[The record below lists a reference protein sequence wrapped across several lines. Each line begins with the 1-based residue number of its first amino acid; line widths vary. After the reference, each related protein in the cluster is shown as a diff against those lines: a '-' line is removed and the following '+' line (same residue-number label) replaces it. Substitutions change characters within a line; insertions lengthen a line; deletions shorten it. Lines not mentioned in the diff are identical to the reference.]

1 MGEKIAV
8 YQCLKC
14 DSSCETKFNKMLD
27 FVSQYCYTVCMD
39 NNVLQTIELVNSQ
52 KTYEAQLDSLLWGT
66 TEVREVKG
74 GKYIYLHKRVG
85 GLARTIY
92 AGEYSEELYSLIQ
105 KNNETAK
112 EIKKKLRAIA
122 KLLKEHNYVVGD
134 LTDAIRWNID
144 YAKRNLVDTIYK
156 QAVLEGV
163 AVTFLDTET
172 IIEGGKI
179 NGVSADDIQK
189 INNLKHAWQFVLD
202 EGVVTSKSDYSILCL
217 INRLVEEGFYFN
229 AGKLR
234 SVPVSIGGTKWKP
247 ELPIESVV
255 VEQLNILLNEQDV
268 YERAINVLLFVTK
281 KQLFIDG
288 NKRTSVIFANHILI
302 SHGAG
307 IIVIPEDKVPEYKKL
322 LISYYESDEAKEIK
336 EFLFNECLTKLK

>member
-1 MGEKIAV
+1 
-8 YQCLKC
+8 
-14 DSSCETKFNKMLD
+14 
-27 FVSQYCYTVCMD
+27 MD
-39 NNVLQTIELVNSQ
+39 NNVLQTIELVNS
-52 KTYEAQLDSLLWGT
+52 KRTYESQLDSLLWGT
-66 TEVREVKG
+66 VEVREVKD
-74 GKYIYLHKRVG
+74 GKYIYLHKRIS
-85 GLARTIY
+85 GLTRTLY
-92 AGEYSEELYSLIQ
+92 AGEYSDDLYSVIQ
-105 KNNETAK
+105 RNNITAK
-112 EIKKKLRAIA
+112 DIKRKLRSIA
-122 KLLKEHNYVVGD
+122 KQLKERNYVAGE
-134 LTDAIRWNID
+134 LTDAIRLNID
-144 YAKRNLVDTIYK
+144 FAKRNLVDTIYK

-202 EGVVTSKSDYSILCL
+202 EGVVASKSDYSILCL

-247 ELPIESVV
+247 ELPMESVV
-255 VEQLNILLNEQDV
+255 VEELNNILAEKDI
-268 YERAINVLLFVTK
+268 YERAINALLFVTK

-302 SHGAG
+302 SNGAG
-307 IIVIPEDKVPEYKKL
+307 LIVIPEDDVPEYKNL
-322 LISYYESDEAKEIK
+322 LIDYYETDRAGIK
-336 EFLFNECLTKLK
+336 QFLYDKCLIKL

>member
-1 MGEKIAV
+1 MG
-8 YQCLKC
+8 
-14 DSSCETKFNKMLD
+14 
-27 FVSQYCYTVCMD
+27 
-39 NNVLQTIELVNSQ
+39 NNVLETMELVNSQ
-52 KTYEAQLDSLLWGT
+52 KTYTAQLDSFLWGT
-66 TEVREVKG
+66 AEVREVKG

-85 GLARTIY
+85 GLTKTVY

-105 KNNETAK
+105 KNNVTAK

-122 KLLKEHNYVVGD
+122 KQLKECNYVAGE
-134 LTDAIRWNID
+134 LTDEVRLNID
-144 YAKRNLVDTIYK
+144 FAKRNLVDTIYK

-163 AVTFLDTET
+163 AVTFLDTEK
-172 IIEGGKI
+172 IIKGGKI

-189 INNLKHAWQFVLD
+189 INNLKHAWRFVLD
-202 EGVVTSKSDYSILCL
+202 DGVVTSKSDYSILCL
-217 INRLVEEGFYFN
+217 INRLVEEGFYYN

-255 VEQLNILLNEQDV
+255 IEQLNEILNEGDI
-268 YERAINVLLFVTK
+268 YERAIKALLFVTK

-302 SHGAG
+302 SNGAG
-307 IIVIPEDKVPEYKKL
+307 LIVIPENSVSEYKKL
-322 LISYYESDEAKEIK
+322 LINYYESDQTEGIK
-336 EFLFNECLTKLK
+336 QFLYEKCLTKLQ

>member
-1 MGEKIAV
+1 M
-8 YQCLKC
+8 
-14 DSSCETKFNKMLD
+14 DS
-27 FVSQYCYTVCMD
+27 
-39 NNVLQTIELVNSQ
+39 NVLETIELVNSK
-52 KTYEAQLDSLLWGT
+52 KTYESQLDSLLWGT
-66 TEVREVKG
+66 VEVREVKG
-74 GKYIYLHKRVG
+74 GKYVYLHKRVG
-85 GLARTIY
+85 GLTRTIY

-105 KNNETAK
+105 KNNLTVK
-112 EIKKKLRAIA
+112 EIKKKLREIS
-122 KLLKEHNYVVGD
+122 KQLKERNYVAGE
-134 LTDAIRWNID
+134 LTDAVRLNVD
-144 YAKRNLVDTIYK
+144 FAKRNLVDTIYK

-202 EGVVTSKSDYSILCL
+202 EGVLTTKSDYSILCL

-247 ELPIESVV
+247 ELPIESLV
-255 VEQLNILLNEQDV
+255 VEELNGILNEQDI
-268 YERAINVLLFVTK
+268 YERAINALLFVTK

-288 NKRTSVIFANHILI
+288 NKRTSVIFANHILV
-302 SHGAG
+302 SNGAG
-307 IIVIPEDKVPEYKKL
+307 LIVIPEDKVAEYKKL
-322 LISYYESDEAKEIK
+322 LIAYYESNERTEIFK
-336 EFLFNECLTKLK
+336 FLFNECLTKLR

>member
-1 MGEKIAV
+1 MNINILE
-8 YQCLKC
+8 
-14 DSSCETKFNKMLD
+14 
-27 FVSQYCYTVCMD
+27 
-39 NNVLQTIELVNSQ
+39 TIELVNSQ
-52 KTYEAQLDSLLWGT
+52 KAYESQLDSLLWGT
-66 TEVREVKG
+66 VEVREVKG

-85 GLARTIY
+85 GLTRTIY
-92 AGEYSEELYSLIQ
+92 SGEYSDELYSLIQ
-105 KNNETAK
+105 RNNVAAK
-112 EIKKKLRAIA
+112 EIKRKLRVVA
-122 KLLKEHNYVVGD
+122 KQLKERNYAVGE
-134 LTDAIRWNID
+134 LSDAVRLNID
-144 YAKRNLVDTIYK
+144 FAKRNLVDTIYK

-202 EGVVTSKSDYSILCL
+202 DSVVTSKSDYSILCL
-217 INRLVEEGFYFN
+217 INRLVEEGFYYN

-255 VEQLNILLNEQDV
+255 LEELNNILAEKDV
-268 YERAINVLLFVTK
+268 YERAISALLFITK

-288 NKRTSVIFANHILI
+288 NKRSSVIFANHILI
-302 SHGAG
+302 SNGAG
-307 IIVIPEDKVPEYKKL
+307 LIVIPEDNVPEYKEI
-322 LISYYESDEAKEIK
+322 LIAYYETDRADEIK
-336 EFLFNECLTKLK
+336 RFLYSKCLVKI

>member
-1 MGEKIAV
+1 MFIIDIIGKQSLI
-8 YQCLKC
+8 K
-14 DSSCETKFNKMLD
+14 SLD
-27 FVSQYCYTVCMD
+27 FVSQLCYATGM
-39 NNVLQTIELVNSQ
+39 NNKILETMELVNSQ
-52 KTYEAQLDSLLWGT
+52 KTYVAQLDSLLWGT
-66 TEVREVKG
+66 AEVREVKG
-74 GKYIYLHKRVG
+74 GKYIYLHKRVS
-85 GLARTIY
+85 GLTRTVY
-92 AGEYSEELYSLIQ
+92 AGEYSEQLYSLIQ
-105 KNNETAK
+105 KNNVTAK

-122 KLLKEHNYVVGD
+122 KQLKECNYLAGE
-134 LTDAIRWNID
+134 LTDVIRLNID
-144 YAKRNLVDTIYK
+144 FAKRNLVDTIYK

-202 EGVVTSKSDYSILCL
+202 DGVVTSKSDYSILCL
-217 INRLVEEGFYFN
+217 INRLVEEGFYYN

-255 VEQLNILLNEQDV
+255 IEKLNDILAEKDI
-268 YERAINVLLFVTK
+268 YERAINALLFVTK

-302 SHGAG
+302 SNGAG
-307 IIVIPEDKVPEYKKL
+307 LIVIPEDNVPEYKKL
-322 LISYYESDEAKEIK
+322 LINYYETDQTEEIK
-336 EFLFNECLTKLK
+336 QFLYDKCLTKLL

>member
-1 MGEKIAV
+1 MIKFKYKI
-8 YQCLKC
+8 YMESNIL
-14 DSSCETKFNKMLD
+14 ETM
-27 FVSQYCYTVCMD
+27 
-39 NNVLQTIELVNSQ
+39 ELVNSQ
-52 KTYEAQLDSLLWGT
+52 KTYTVQLDSLLWGT
-66 TEVREVKG
+66 AEVREVKG
-74 GKYIYLHKRVG
+74 GKYVYLHKRIG
-85 GLARTIY
+85 GLTKTIY
-92 AGEYSEELYSLIQ
+92 AGEYSDELYSLIQ
-105 KNNETAK
+105 KNNVTAK

-122 KLLKEHNYVVGD
+122 KQLKERNYVAGE
-134 LTDAIRWNID
+134 LTDVVRLNID
-144 YAKRNLVDTIYK
+144 FAKRNLVDTIYK

-202 EGVVTSKSDYSILCL
+202 DGVVTSKSDYSILCL
-217 INRLVEEGFYFN
+217 INRLVEEGFYYN

-255 VEQLNILLNEQDV
+255 IEQLNEILNEADV
-268 YERAINVLLFVTK
+268 YERAINALLFVTK

-302 SHGAG
+302 SNGAG
-307 IIVIPEDKVPEYKKL
+307 LIVIPEDNVSEYKKL
-322 LISYYESDEAKEIK
+322 LIDYYETNRIEEIK
-336 EFLFNECLTKLK
+336 LFLYNKCLTKLQ

>member
-1 MGEKIAV
+1 MKQNVQNI
-8 YQCLKC
+8 
-14 DSSCETKFNKMLD
+14 LD
-27 FVSQYCYTVCMD
+27 FVSQLCYTVCMD

-52 KTYEAQLDSLLWGT
+52 KTYKSQLDSLLWGT
-66 TEVREVKG
+66 VEVRELKG
-74 GKYIYLHKRVG
+74 GKYIYLHKRIS
-85 GLARTIY
+85 GLTRTLY
-92 AGEYSEELYSLIQ
+92 AGEYSDDLYSAIQ
-105 KNNETAK
+105 RNNITAK
-112 EIKKKLRAIA
+112 DIKRRLRAIS
-122 KLLKEHNYVVGD
+122 KQLKQRNYIAGE
-134 LTDAIRWNID
+134 LTDAIRLNID
-144 YAKRNLVDTIYK
+144 FAKRNLVDTIYK

-255 VEQLNILLNEQDV
+255 VEQLNDILVEPNV

-302 SHGAG
+302 SNGAG
-307 IIVIPEDKVPEYKKL
+307 LIVIPEDDVLEYKKL
-322 LISYYESDEAKEIK
+322 LIAYYETDRIEEIK
-336 EFLFNECLTKLK
+336 QFLYDRCLMKLL

>member
-1 MGEKIAV
+1 M
-8 YQCLKC
+8 
-14 DSSCETKFNKMLD
+14 
-27 FVSQYCYTVCMD
+27 CYTINME
-39 NNVLQTIELVNSQ
+39 NNVLETMELVNSQ
-52 KTYEAQLDSLLWGT
+52 KNYTAQLDSLLWGT
-66 TEVREVKG
+66 AEVREVKG

-85 GLARTIY
+85 GLTRTVY

-105 KNNETAK
+105 KNNVAAK

-122 KLLKEHNYVVGD
+122 KQLKERNYVAGE
-134 LTDAIRWNID
+134 LTDAVCLNID
-144 YAKRNLVDTIYK
+144 FAKRNLVDTIYK

-202 EGVVTSKSDYSILCL
+202 DGVVTSKSDYSILCL
-217 INRLVEEGFYFN
+217 INRLVEEGFYYN

-234 SVPVSIGGTKWKP
+234 SVPISIGGTKWKP

-255 VEQLNILLNEQDV
+255 LEELNSILVEQDV
-268 YERAINVLLFVTK
+268 YERAINALLFVTK

-302 SHGAG
+302 SNGAG
-307 IIVIPEDKVPEYKKL
+307 LIVIPENSVPEYKKL
-322 LISYYESDEAKEIK
+322 LIDYYETNQAEGIK
-336 EFLFNECLTKLK
+336 QFLYGKCLIKL

>member
-1 MGEKIAV
+1 M
-8 YQCLKC
+8 
-14 DSSCETKFNKMLD
+14 
-27 FVSQYCYTVCMD
+27 
-39 NNVLQTIELVNSQ
+39 QTIELVNS
-52 KTYEAQLDSLLWGT
+52 KRTYESQLDSLLWGT
-66 TEVREVKG
+66 VEVREVKD
-74 GKYIYLHKRVG
+74 GKYIYLHKRIS
-85 GLARTIY
+85 GLTRTLY
-92 AGEYSEELYSLIQ
+92 AGEYSDDLYSVIQ
-105 KNNETAK
+105 RNNITAK
-112 EIKKKLRAIA
+112 DIKRKLRSIA
-122 KLLKEHNYVVGD
+122 KQLKERNYVAGE
-134 LTDAIRWNID
+134 LTDAIRLNID
-144 YAKRNLVDTIYK
+144 FAKRNLVDTIYK

-202 EGVVTSKSDYSILCL
+202 EGVVASKSDYSILCL

-247 ELPIESVV
+247 ELPMESVV
-255 VEQLNILLNEQDV
+255 VEELNNILAEKDI
-268 YERAINVLLFVTK
+268 YERAINALLFVTK

-302 SHGAG
+302 SNGAG
-307 IIVIPEDKVPEYKKL
+307 LIVIPEDDVPEYKNL
-322 LISYYESDEAKEIK
+322 LIDYYETDRAGIK
-336 EFLFNECLTKLK
+336 QFLYDKCLIKL